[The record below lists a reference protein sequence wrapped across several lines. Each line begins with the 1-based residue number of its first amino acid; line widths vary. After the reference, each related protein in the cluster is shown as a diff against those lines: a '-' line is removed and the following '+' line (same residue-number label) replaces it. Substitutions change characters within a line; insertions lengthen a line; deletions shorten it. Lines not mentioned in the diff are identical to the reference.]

1 MNVAKYNTSVGVPHD
16 LESEKAV
23 LGGILRFE
31 EQLRRISSLIE
42 PEYFFLPAHR
52 SIYKEMLILMTEN
65 ASIDEITLADKL
77 ANKNLIDEIGGFAY
91 IAELREIWSTH
102 GNIEQYCRILKEH
115 FLTRELIRLAGDI
128 TQKSR
133 EASSDANTLLAE
145 FLSKLNEISQSG
157 VEKRYIHIQAAVDES
172 LLRMKVVSKDRG
184 EISGLETGFVDLD
197 KITSGFQPSDL
208 IIVAARPSMGKTA
221 FALNIASYVGVHL
234 RKNVIFFSLE
244 MSQSQIADRLLASE
258 GNVDSSIIRNG
269 NLDGDDYEKIAR
281 AVATFKTSGLY
292 INDTAGLTVFEMS
305 NIATQLHHH
314 LQNEQGNG
322 LNLLIVDYLQLLRPV
337 LKHQNR
343 EQEISEISRSIKSL
357 AKDLNIPVVA
367 LSQLNRSLE
376 SRKDKRPLM
385 SDIRESGSIEQD
397 ADLISFIYR
406 DEVYNKETDDQ
417 GIAEVLLEKHRNGA
431 TGMVKLGFT
440 GKYARFTN
448 HLGPRN
454 EYDSQ

>member
-1 MNVAKYNTSVGVPHD
+1 MNVVKTPYNTSVGVPHD

-221 FALNIASYVGVHL
+221 F
-234 RKNVIFFSLE
+234 
-244 MSQSQIADRLLASE
+244 
-258 GNVDSSIIRNG
+258 
-269 NLDGDDYEKIAR
+269 
-281 AVATFKTSGLY
+281 T
-292 INDTAGLTVFEMS
+292 
-305 NIATQLHHH
+305 
-314 LQNEQGNG
+314 
-322 LNLLIVDYLQLLRPV
+322 
-337 LKHQNR
+337 
-343 EQEISEISRSIKSL
+343 
-357 AKDLNIPVVA
+357 
-367 LSQLNRSLE
+367 
-376 SRKDKRPLM
+376 
-385 SDIRESGSIEQD
+385 
-397 ADLISFIYR
+397 
-406 DEVYNKETDDQ
+406 
-417 GIAEVLLEKHRNGA
+417 
-431 TGMVKLGFT
+431 
-440 GKYARFTN
+440 
-448 HLGPRN
+448 
-454 EYDSQ
+454 